1 MVEANTFSVA
11 PPWEPQAF
19 FTEDAL
25 RAAQEYWF
33 QTHGTHSRLIA
44 EGRSAVGFMKSHLRR
59 KLEREMGEDF
69 KMYTGQTI
77 GESQERAAESA
88 GIRGELNQ
96 ILEVVYNKIAHG
108 KLLRSPIQEDLTILS
123 HPLGG
128 LEVCYALVFFYTTLM
143 QRYATLAGNRRK
155 VLKSILDEELFKWV
169 WRTTIALLMSPD
181 PKKIDL
187 SQSMLSTGIRQ
198 IPPDRQRATSAEK
211 VLEIGQFLMAKML
224 SESHLRFPLVF
235 YFNAFCR
242 HIQCSLLSRYTP
254 QQCESI
260 YHNIVARKR
269 GDGVSDVIVAIDEL
283 MNTTGNSGQSFE
295 DILKD
300 EDAEVEKYIPP
311 AEIEF
316 IGQFREFTRNNL
328 GGSLKRLLPKNRP
341 TAGEG
346 AASLMPVMLILRTLP
361 FYLRKLL
368 LEKIPGPM
376 LNLFLNR
383 LSHGA
388 DDVSSGLAMQIR
400 ETIQA
405 RSKSGETYTLIRQD
419 ERRIPVAGASP
430 ASARP
435 AQPAPS
441 ESASLAARS
450 ASAAGAETME
460 GGAAADFTPGAGA
473 PPDAARAAAPVPPRP
488 GGTAGSEAVEEPFDQ
503 PVIVDWRIDGGELA
517 VETITARDL
526 MRLAGPEARLFFQ
539 LVKFALQTGQVFRVV
554 PEQVSKEMMEGLIVR
569 LIKQGSSGPEPLL
582 SKEERLALLEAGKNL
597 SAKQVLAALVKR
609 IQRPARPAGTL
620 QQIAASLSGKLGGR
634 LEAFLSNPGQ
644 EGFRDVVQNLNSE
657 ERSAVNVLT
666 RVARVS

>member
-19 FTEDAL
+19 FAEDAL

-69 KMYTGQTI
+69 KMYTGQAI

-96 ILEVVYNKIAHG
+96 MLEVVYNKIAHG
-108 KLLRSPIQEDLTILS
+108 KPLQSPIQEDLTILS

-169 WRTTIALLMSPD
+169 WRTTVALFMSPD

-211 VLEIGQFLMAKML
+211 VLEIGQFMMAKML

-242 HIQCSLLSRYTP
+242 RIQFSLLSRYTP

-316 IGQFREFTRNNL
+316 ISQFREFTRNNL
-328 GGSLKRLLPKNRP
+328 GGSLKRLLPQNRP

-383 LSHGA
+383 LGHGG
-388 DDVSSGLAMQIR
+388 DDVSSGLATQIR

-419 ERRIPVAGASP
+419 ARRTPIAGASP
-430 ASARP
+430 ASTRP

-441 ESASLAARS
+441 ESASPEARS
-450 ASAAGAETME
+450 ASAAGAELKEESAPVGATP
-460 GGAAADFTPGAGA
+460 GIGRLPGATGAAAPA
-473 PPDAARAAAPVPPRP
+473 PPRP
-488 GGTAGSEAVEEPFDQ
+488 GGTAGSEAAEEPFDQ
-503 PVIVDWRIDGGELA
+503 PVIVDWRIDAGELA

-526 MRLAGPEARLFFQ
+526 MQLAGPEARLFFQ
-539 LVKFALQTGQVFRVV
+539 LVKFALQTGQVFRVA
-554 PEQVSKEMMEGLIVR
+554 PEKVSKELMEGLIVR